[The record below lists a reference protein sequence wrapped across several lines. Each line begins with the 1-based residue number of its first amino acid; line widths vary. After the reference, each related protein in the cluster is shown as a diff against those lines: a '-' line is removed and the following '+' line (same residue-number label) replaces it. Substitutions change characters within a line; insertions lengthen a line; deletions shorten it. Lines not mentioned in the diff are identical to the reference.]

1 MTTDPL
7 DQFQIVMPLREPRAR
22 RGGRFVL
29 FAGVAGACVLGVGA
43 GLWAR
48 PAMNERQMAAAPKT
62 PAPVARPA
70 RALQIV
76 VDDRPTP
83 VGAPIQVLPAADSG
97 RPLPVFQPPERQALE
112 PWAPEPRT
120 PEPQTPEPQT
130 PRRDPGSLIRILGPV
145 LALAHEALAQ
155 PDLAAP
161 QPKAIPAPRPAVDDS
176 LRLAKAEAVRQAR
189 IDAQAEQREQRAEQ
203 KAELARAQAA
213 KAAAHRI
220 ELAKAAR
227 AERLEQVRLAKA
239 EARGHARAL
248 AEAREDARQEK
259 LAEAAQARKQQT
271 HLAALVRSLTH
282 ILPHKAKPEPPP
294 TLTARVEHRR
304 GHKAAAHEPKVEQA
318 SMKTRKPAHAALR
331 VTQASHPVR
340 PHAEPAAQPPRASG
354 LMKVSSH
361 CASRDPGAALVC
373 ADPNL
378 GAADRQ
384 LSRAYQVARAAGVPD
399 SELRQQQQQWLAA
412 RSSAAREAPWAVRD
426 VYLARIAELN
436 GQAREAHGNGY

>member
-7 DQFQIVMPLREPRAR
+7 DQFQIVMPLREPRAG

-48 PAMNERQMAAAPKT
+48 PAMNERQMTAAPKT
-62 PAPVARPA
+62 TAPAARPA
-70 RALQIV
+70 RELQIV
-76 VDDRPTP
+76 IDDRSTP
-83 VGAPIQVLPAADSG
+83 VGAPIQVLPAADADL
-97 RPLPVFQPPERQALE
+97 PLPVFQPPQLQPPE
-112 PWAPEPRT
+112 PQAPEP
-120 PEPQTPEPQT
+120 QA
-130 PRRDPGSLIRILGPV
+130 PRREPGSVIRILGPV
-145 LALAHEALAQ
+145 FALAHEVLAQ

-161 QPKAIPAPRPAVDDS
+161 HSAMRPQAMPAPKPALDDS
-176 LRLAKAEAVRQAR
+176 LRLARAEAARQAR

-203 KAELARAQAA
+203 KAELARAETA

-220 ELAKAAR
+220 ELAKAAK
-227 AERLEQVRLAKA
+227 AERLEQIRLAKA

-259 LAEAAQARKQQT
+259 LAEVAQAKKQQT

-294 TLTARVEHRR
+294 ILTAGIDHRR

-318 SMKTRKPAHAALR
+318 SMKTRKPAHPALH
-331 VTQASHPVR
+331 VTRASHPVR